1 MASEHHEVDLK
12 ALIDKTDKVWQNVK
26 SVEETNAL
34 TYQWANSS
42 SNNVLLN
49 ALGIDSRNIV
59 SMHTLLIKIF
69 YTFIKK
75 KGNDIYYVKLKLFG
89 PRWNPNIPRF
99 AANLGFTPLE
109 PIKAT
114 AESQQSS
121 AASTSKTQ
129 GAACSDVS

>member
-1 MASEHHEVDLK
+1 MFSVVSEHHEIELK

-59 SMHTLLIKIF
+59 SMRIT
-69 YTFIKK
+69 
-75 KGNDIYYVKLKLFG
+75 
-89 PRWNPNIPRF
+89 R
-99 AANLGFTPLE
+99 
-109 PIKAT
+109 
-114 AESQQSS
+114 
-121 AASTSKTQ
+121 
-129 GAACSDVS
+129 

>member
-1 MASEHHEVDLK
+1 MFSVVSEHHEIELK

-59 SMHTLLIKIF
+59 SMNNLIIKI
-69 YTFIKK
+69 
-75 KGNDIYYVKLKLFG
+75 
-89 PRWNPNIPRF
+89 
-99 AANLGFTPLE
+99 
-109 PIKAT
+109 
-114 AESQQSS
+114 
-121 AASTSKTQ
+121 
-129 GAACSDVS
+129 